1 MKFVIGEKD
10 FLLMQKIKSAILA
23 LEPPAEI
30 VECYDWDCTLLDL
43 IRSETADFLFLDLN
57 IMGVTWKERVME
69 LLQSLNKT
77 RIVLTAKEIDIPALM
92 SCFEHGIVGFIPYSD
107 MDGKLKHILDLIF
120 DFGIYV
126 PPLILT
132 ETNTLSKEKSKADK
146 SYRLPDG
153 STLTKRQI
161 QVLNFLH
168 DGLSNKQ
175 IAAQMGITEPTV
187 KLHIHGLFHKL
198 GATNR
203 TQIVLKA
210 QNLGFF

>member
-10 FLLMQKIKSAILA
+10 FLLTQKIKSTILA
-23 LEPPAEI
+23 LKPNAEI
-30 VECYDWDCTLLDL
+30 VECHDWDCTLLDL
-43 IRSETADFLFLDLN
+43 IKSETADFLFLDLN
-57 IMGVTWKERVME
+57 ILGVSWKNRVIE
-69 LLQSLNKT
+69 LLQLVNKP
-77 RIVLTAKEIDIPALM
+77 RIVLTAGDIDVPSLID
-92 SCFEHGIVGFIPYSD
+92 CFAQGIVGFIPHAD
-107 MDGKLKHILDLIF
+107 LDTKLKHILHLIF

-132 ETNTLSKEKSKADK
+132 QKTAPANETSSQDK

-153 STLTKRQI
+153 SALTKRQI
-161 QVLNFLH
+161 QVLSYLH

-175 IAAQMGITEPTV
+175 IAAKMNITEPTV

>member
-10 FLLMQKIKSAILA
+10 FLLMQKIKMAILA
-23 LEPPAEI
+23 QEPPAEV

-43 IRSETADFLFLDLN
+43 IRTETADFLFLDLN
-57 IMGVTWKERVME
+57 IMGITWKERVIE

-77 RIVLTAKEIDIPALM
+77 RIVLTAKEINISALM
-92 SCFEHGIVGFIPYSD
+92 ECFEHGIVGFIPYTD
-107 MDGKLKHILDLIF
+107 MDNKLKHILHLIF
-120 DFGIYV
+120 DFGIYI

-132 ETNTLSKEKSKADK
+132 EAKTLPKEKLDSNKN
-146 SYRLPDG
+146 YHLPDG
-153 STLTKRQI
+153 SSLTKRQI

-168 DGLSNKQ
+168 EGLSNKQ

-203 TQIVLKA
+203 TQIILKA